1 MPSQHPGRERAV
13 ALGNRRERGHS
24 SGRRSLVGHDSVGAA
39 GPSSKAGGPRPRPL
53 GSAELHGDQGAE
65 RPGPRPWVFSGT
77 PLVAGARRSAPGRL
91 GRRLADPLRPYAL
104 LIALAATPRPGTRRY
119 ARAALQAARPAG
131 VRTRT
136 VPHTGVLGE
145 ISLDLRGEGVYTSPS
160 ASGQRA
166 GGRIALPERSGLH
179 LDN

>member
-77 PLVAGARRSAPGRL
+77 PLVAGARPSAPGRL
-91 GRRLADPLRPYAL
+91 ADASPIPYGPML
-104 LIALAATPRPGTRRY
+104 F
-119 ARAALQAARPAG
+119 
-131 VRTRT
+131 
-136 VPHTGVLGE
+136 
-145 ISLDLRGEGVYTSPS
+145 
-160 ASGQRA
+160 
-166 GGRIALPERSGLH
+166 
-179 LDN
+179 